1 MCTGRAV
8 CHHATT
14 MATGWSSN
22 SWEHQMFAKLTLDQ
36 LSTWLVNVQMECQ
49 QTRRNDKYEEWISWW
64 WPWVQP

>member
-1 MCTGRAV
+1 
-8 CHHATT
+8 